1 MKKLLMIVL
10 LGSFVFSG
18 VSINKSI
25 TYGGLDGTV
34 TVSDAM
40 GVDFDLNDG
49 LSIGYDTGGAG
60 LMIKTDGPMGTG
72 IRLGWND
79 TASSSTIGVGY
90 NWWTGGEN
98 GIGTSIGTALDYN
111 KISGGADATT
121 VSVIIGWGF

>member
-1 MKKLLMIVL
+1 MIVL

-34 TVSDAM
+34 TVMDAM

-60 LMIKTDGPMGTG
+60 LMLKAAGPLGTVA
-72 IRLGWND
+72 RLGWNN
-79 TASSSTIGVGY
+79 TAGSSTLGVGY
-90 NWWTGGEN
+90 TWDTGGAN

-111 KISGGADATT
+111 KISAGNDATT
-121 VSVIIGWGF
+121 VSIVIGWGF

>member
-1 MKKLLMIVL
+1 MKKLIMIVL

-34 TVSDAM
+34 TVMDAM

-49 LSIGYDTGGAG
+49 LSIGYDTGAAG
-60 LMIKTDGPMGTG
+60 LMIKTDGPVGTG
-72 IRLGWND
+72 IRLGWNN
-79 TASSSTIGVGY
+79 TTTSSTIGVEY

-98 GIGTSIGTALDYN
+98 GIGTSIGTALDYTKTSAGTDN
-111 KISGGADATT
+111 TS
-121 VSVIIGWGF
+121 VSIIIGWGF

>member
-1 MKKLLMIVL
+1 MLLLLIV
-10 LGSFVFSG
+10 GSFVFAG

-34 TVSDAM
+34 TVGDAM

-49 LSIGYDTGGAG
+49 LSIGYDTGAAG
-60 LMIKTDGPMGTG
+60 LMIKTDGPVGTG
-72 IRLGWND
+72 IRLGWNN
-79 TASSSTIGVGY
+79 TTTSSTIGVEY

-111 KISGGADATT
+111 KTSLGADATT